1 LVLQKKFS
9 PGLAVLLV
17 FKGCFGKNDVLGWC
31 FCGQSVVDCVV
42 IVTWKLRFVGGGNFA
57 VFENIS
63 VERNPPLPR
72 RVFEFCELKTHPE
85 DYPGRQNEQKT
96 NTGILH
102 SVQDDDFRLRPG
114 ALGFG

>member
-1 LVLQKKFS
+1 LS
-9 PGLAVLLV
+9 GALLFCWF

-63 VERNPPLPR
+63 VEKKPASS
-72 RVFEFCELKTHPE
+72 E
-85 DYPGRQNEQKT
+85 
-96 NTGILH
+96 
-102 SVQDDDFRLRPG
+102 
-114 ALGFG
+114 AGF